1 MSGKYLH
8 RTCVLNTHF
17 ILHAWAQNSQIH
29 SEVWILE
36 FLGFSSG
43 ENKKNRKGKRK
54 QELIIKKKWKEIY
67 SKSTG
72 SPKEKSRSQVWTW
85 TVFVLQEK
93 FFLRENIIDQ
103 TYRLDEKV
111 AAVLPGTVRYIC
123 GALKDGKY
131 FKLHWMNTNKCW
143 HLFDF
148 LTINMCFLL

>member
-1 MSGKYLH
+1 MV
-8 RTCVLNTHF
+8 RT
-17 ILHAWAQNSQIH
+17 
-29 SEVWILE
+29 
-36 FLGFSSG
+36 
-43 ENKKNRKGKRK
+43 KKKRK
-54 QELIIKKKWKEIY
+54 SKRKEELIIKKKWKEIY

-103 TYRLDEKV
+103 TYKLDEKV

-131 FKLHWMNTNKCW
+131 FKLH
-143 HLFDF
+143 
-148 LTINMCFLL
+148 